1 MGLRIDPGFG
11 RGELLVTQW
20 NHWER
25 RSPSYLA
32 GERVRQSVKVFPDV
46 DPSITR
52 GNKQYSNEMVTAV
65 AVKNTTNSEL
75 AVGSEQS
82 LDGYTGIVDEY
93 LSKPVKPTEIFWL
106 VIKGLYSTDLTSDPV
121 TRDRAAGGPD
131 GTVTSPS
138 PDTTIGNVTVSGDA
152 TATNGETKEY
162 SATTD
167 GDASGLTYLWSV
179 DGVAAS
185 IAAGTSDTCQVTFGG
200 TGTAA
205 VKCVMGSTDPGVTD
219 GPSQESEI
227 SVTVS

>member
-25 RSPSYLA
+25 RTPSYLA

-106 VIKGLYSTDLTSDPV
+106 VIKGLYSTDLDAEPV
-121 TRDRAAGGPD
+121 ARDRAAGGPD
-131 GTVTSPS
+131 GTLVPA
-138 PDTTIGNVTVSGDA
+138 PPEVTIGNVTVSGDA
-152 TATNGETKEY
+152 AATNGETKEY
-162 SATTD
+162 AATTD
-167 GDASGLTYLWSV
+167 GDAAGMTYQWSV

-185 IAAGTSDTCQVTFGG
+185 IEAGTSDTCQVTFGG

-205 VKCVMGSTDPGVTD
+205 VTCVVGSTDPGVTD
-219 GPSQESEI
+219 GPTQQAEL

>member
-25 RSPSYLA
+25 RTPSYLA

-52 GNKQYSNEMVTAV
+52 GNKQYSNEMVTCV
-65 AVKNTTNSEL
+65 AVKNTTASEL
-75 AVGSEQS
+75 AVGSEQT

-106 VIKGLYSTDLTSDPV
+106 VIKGLYSTDLSAEPV
-121 TRDRAAGGPD
+121 ARDRAAGGPT
-131 GTVTSPS
+131 GTLPTP
-138 PDTTIGNVTVSGDA
+138 PADTTIGTVTVSGESSA
-152 TATNGETKEY
+152 LNGDKKAY
-162 SATTD
+162 SATNS
-167 GDASGLTYLWSV
+167 GDTSGLTYQWNV
-179 DGVAAS
+179 DDVAAS
-185 IAAGTSDTCQVTFGG
+185 IENGTSADCLITFGG
-200 TGTAA
+200 TGTA
-205 VKCVMGSTDPGVTD
+205 VVTCVVGSTDPSVTD
-219 GPSQESEI
+219 GPSQQGTL

>member
-131 GTVTSPS
+131 GTLVPA
-138 PDTTIGNVTVSGDA
+138 PPEATIGNVTVSGDA
-152 TATNGETKEY
+152 TATNGDTKEY

-167 GDASGLTYLWSV
+167 GDASGLTYSWSV

-185 IAAGTSDTCQVTFGG
+185 IEAGTSDTCQVTFGG
-200 TGTAA
+200 TGAA
-205 VKCVMGSTDPGVTD
+205 TVKCVMGSTDPGVTD

>member
-1 MGLRIDPGFG
+1 MGLLIDPGFG

-65 AVKNTTNSEL
+65 AVKNTTDSDI

-106 VIKGLYSTDLTSDPV
+106 VIKGLYTTDFTTSPV

-131 GTVTSPS
+131 GTLVPA
-138 PDTTIGNVTVSGDA
+138 PPEVTIGTVTVSGDA
-152 TATNGETKEY
+152 AATNGETKEY

-167 GDASGLTYLWSV
+167 GDASGLTYQWSV

-185 IAAGTSDTCQVTFGG
+185 IEAGTSDTCQVTFGG
-200 TGTAA
+200 TGTAT

-219 GPSQESEI
+219 GPSQESEL